1 MKKNLSFLYVG
12 FLLIGMLFLAACG
25 TNETKDSSENN
36 GSESEGNSESAEK
49 KVLQVGTEATFAPFE
64 YMEKGEI
71 VGFDADLLKAVM
83 KEAGLDYEFKN
94 VGWEAMLAS
103 VQGEDLDFGVA
114 GITIND
120 KRKESYDFS
129 VPYFQSTHVIVF
141 NEGENIT
148 SAADLEGIKV
158 GVQTGTTG
166 ADAAEK
172 VLGENNKNISKY
184 ETQALAFMA
193 LKNGDVS
200 AVVTD
205 NVVAAEYV
213 KNNPDAGVEMI
224 TDEASFESEYYGFMF
239 PKGSEYK
246 EEISEALATVIDNG
260 TYQEIYKEWFGNDA
274 DIDALKKAAE

>member
-1 MKKNLSFLYVG
+1 MKKNFSILSFL
-12 FLLIGMLFLAACG
+12 LLMGLLFLAACG
-25 TNETKDSSENN
+25 TSGNEESSDTN
-36 GSESEGNSESAEK
+36 GSDSAEQAEDK
-49 KVLQVGTEATFAPFE
+49 PVLQVGTEATFAPFE

-71 VGFDADLLKAVM
+71 VGFDADLLEAVM
-83 KEAGLDYEFKN
+83 AEAGYEYEYKN

-103 VQGEDLDFGVA
+103 VQGGDLDFGVA

-120 KRKESYDFS
+120 KRKESFDFS

-141 NEGENIT
+141 NEGAGIEG
-148 SAADLEGIKV
+148 AEDLKDINV

-172 VLGENNKNISKY
+172 VLGDNAKNISKY

-193 LKNGDVS
+193 LKNGDVE

-213 KNNPDAGVEMI
+213 KNNPDAGVEMV

-239 PKGSEYK
+239 QKGSEYQA
-246 EEISEALATVIDNG
+246 EISDALSTVIENG
-260 TYQEIYKEWFGNDA
+260 TYQEIYNEWFGKDA
-274 DIDALKKAAE
+274 DIEALKKAAE